1 MMDLAAKVKIGRNKI
16 HPHKFALWAAMAGI
30 LMMFAALT
38 SAYIVRHAVGNW
50 LEFKLPNIFFM
61 SAVVML
67 LSSISLQA
75 SYRYFKAGN
84 KKAYQVLL
92 LITAVLGLAFLAM
105 QYTGWL
111 EMESI
116 GVFLD
121 GNPSGSFI
129 YVISGVHAAHVLGG
143 IAVLIVALM
152 HAYLLEFKVTEKR
165 KVRFELTLTYWHFVD
180 LLWIYLLFFLVTQ

>member
-1 MMDLAAKVKIGRNKI
+1 MDLAAKEKFGRNKI
-16 HPHKFALWAAMAGI
+16 HPHKFALWAAMGGI

-50 LEFKLPNIFFM
+50 LEFKLPNVFFV

-67 LSSISLQA
+67 LSSITLQY
-75 SYRYFKAGN
+75 SYRAFKAGN
-84 KKAYQVLL
+84 EQAYRILMV
-92 LITAVLGLAFLAM
+92 ITTVLGLAFLGL
-105 QYTGWL
+105 QYSGWL

-143 IAVLIVALM
+143 IAVLVVALM
-152 HAYLLEFKVTEKR
+152 HAFMLEFKVTEKR

>member
-1 MMDLAAKVKIGRNKI
+1 MDLAAKEKIGRSKI
-16 HPHKFALWAAMAGI
+16 HPHKFALWAALGGI

-50 LEFKLPNIFFM
+50 LEFKLPNVFFV

-67 LSSISLQA
+67 ISSVTLQA

-84 KKAYQVLL
+84 AKLYRVLL
-92 LITAVLGLAFLAM
+92 VLTAVLGISFLVL
-105 QYTGWL
+105 QYMGWTQ
-111 EMESI
+111 MESI

-143 IAVLIVALM
+143 VAILVVALM
-152 HAYLLEFKVTEKR
+152 HAFMLEYKVTEKR

-180 LLWIYLLFFLVTQ
+180 LLWIYLLFFMLTQ